1 MGGTTYRL
9 LDYSVIYVCVSISLS
24 EVKEI
29 VKEIRMQFQNGNEA
43 DSVGALAM

>member
-9 LDYSVIYVCVSISLS
+9 LDYCVIYVYLLISLS

-29 VKEIRMQFQNGNEA
+29 VKEMSMQFQNGNEA
-43 DSVGALAM
+43 DSVGALPM